1 MALIALI
8 CFAGGSSGCSW
19 TATVGRTDTLDSE
32 AEIDHSD
39 ADALYLLARS
49 GGIHRIPRHS
59 VRSIDHPGNVEMIVG
74 ALLIGFGA
82 AIAIDE
88 WDKNSSD
95 AKGIAVIY
103 GVPGLTLLM
112 LGAVRY
118 FTSLRAAWAFQT
130 ADAPLGEPWAGPAAA
145 PTARGLPAARAVPAG
160 VAAARAT
167 TAARAGPTRRAT
179 PGGPARLN
187 CGHDAR
193 RRRASRQPS
202 GFRARTRHQGRPPR
216 HRGRRTGGARRER
229 PRAAAVRARAGGA
242 GRVHVDHLADVRGPQ
257 AMDAGAGAGG
267 PAPL

>member
-59 VRSIDHPGNVEMIVG
+59 VRWIDHPGNVEMIVG

-112 LGAVRY
+112 FGRGPLLHVTQGGVGFPDRRRTAGRAV
-118 FTSLRAAWAFQT
+118 
-130 ADAPLGEPWAGPAAA
+130 AGPAAA
-145 PTARGLPAARAVPAG
+145 PTARGLSAACAVPAG
-160 VAAARAT
+160 VAAARAHY
-167 TAARAGPTRRAT
+167 R
-179 PGGPARLN
+179 
-187 CGHDAR
+187 
-193 RRRASRQPS
+193 
-202 GFRARTRHQGRPPR
+202 
-216 HRGRRTGGARRER
+216 R
-229 PRAAAVRARAGGA
+229 PRRPNPKSNPRWS
-242 GRVHVDHLADVRGPQ
+242 RTPKLRP
-257 AMDAGAGAGG
+257 
-267 PAPL
+267 